1 VQAKHGASVASLP
14 GQARGIARRHDAPAL
29 LAIGGNGPDRRP
41 GRRQG
46 PRHPRLRARARSVP
60 ASPADSPG
68 PARHRLRPDLRRC
81 ARNFLGVAAKVAR
94 ANHGRDND
102 VIARLAQRH
111 GRLVDLHAHFLS
123 GDPSWFAQTKEP
135 SLIGASE
142 VRRAFRAAL

>member
-1 VQAKHGASVASLP
+1 M
-14 GQARGIARRHDAPAL
+14 RRPCWRSAATGL
-29 LAIGGNGPDRRP
+29 IGGLAADKGPAISAFEHALD
-41 GRRQG
+41 Q
-46 PRHPRLRARARSVP
+46 
-60 ASPADSPG
+60 SPQAADSPG

-123 GDPSWFAQTKEP
+123 GDPSWFAQT
-135 SLIGASE
+135 S
-142 VRRAFRAAL
+142 RA